1 MTVSERAEDGSA
13 IVEFIGLAVVLMI
26 PLSYL
31 MITVFVVQRA
41 VFAAGAAA
49 REAGR
54 AFALADSSADGEARA
69 RAAVD
74 LALESHGLHGG
85 DLAFHPRG
93 ASCAS
98 QPVTPSLDPG
108 AAYVVC
114 VRIDVDLPYADKG
127 FIADGLRAAAV
138 TGRYT
143 LVVDSF
149 RRAR

>member
-1 MTVSERAEDGSA
+1 MRDIRSDGGTA
-13 IVEFIGLAVVLMI
+13 IVEFVGLAVVLMI
-26 PLSYL
+26 PLTYL
-31 MITVFVVQRA
+31 MITVFCVQRA

-49 REAGR
+49 RDAGR
-54 AFALADSSADGEARA
+54 AFALADSAADGESRA

-74 LALESHGLHGG
+74 LALESHGLSGG
-85 DLAFHPRG
+85 ELGFHPRDS
-93 ASCAS
+93 SCSS
-98 QPVTPSLDPG
+98 QEVTPSLTPG
-108 AAYVVC
+108 EVYTVC

-127 FIADGLRAAAV
+127 FLADGLRAAAV